1 MARWGSRGWW
11 DWDVVCGVKKGRK
24 GYLKIWH
31 RYINQLLFP
40 HHMDPLDE
48 ILFEPY
54 LAKGEKIQD
63 TFRPSRRPRILG
75 YVASVVAAIGGFY
88 MLGTFAPEV
97 IDGFREGILADREK
111 SWKFLGKILVAATGL
126 FMGLSGADHI
136 IESEL
141 ELYATR
147 YALTTQR
154 ILKKTGLFRKDVES
168 VQYKRV
174 TDTAVTQGITERL
187 THTGTVHIST
197 AGSQGYE
204 MELATIP
211 ALVEV
216 SRAILDYAKK

>member
-1 MARWGSRGWW
+1 
-11 DWDVVCGVKKGRK
+11 
-24 GYLKIWH
+24 
-31 RYINQLLFP
+31 
-40 HHMDPLDE
+40 MDALDE

-75 YVASVVAAIGGFY
+75 YVVSAVAAIGGFY

-97 IDGFREGILADREK
+97 IDGFREAVPANSED
-111 SWKFLGKILVAATGL
+111 SWKFLRKILVAATGL
-126 FMGLSGADHI
+126 VMVLSGAEQVI
-136 IESEL
+136 KSEL

-154 ILKKTGLFRKDVES
+154 ILKKTGLLRKDVES

-174 TDTAVTQGITERL
+174 TDTAVTQGFTERL
-187 THTGTVHIST
+187 THTGTVHVST

-211 ALVEV
+211 APVEV